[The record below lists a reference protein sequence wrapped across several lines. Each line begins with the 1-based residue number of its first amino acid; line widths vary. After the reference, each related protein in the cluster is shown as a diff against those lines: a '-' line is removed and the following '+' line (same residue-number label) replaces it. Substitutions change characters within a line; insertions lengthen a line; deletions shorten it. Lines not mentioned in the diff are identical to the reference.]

1 MKTSSTKLTRLG
13 ISDCLLA
20 AAIYFLALANSTFAV
35 VILTGYVLMFEP
47 NRWLRMS
54 AIKALAVLLLFV
66 LVFAVVGV
74 LPTGLGML
82 RNLLNIFDESPI
94 RFFSA
99 VDRIFSIITS
109 ALGLI
114 QMLLFLLL
122 GFKALKHETIVLGQ
136 IDELIAK
143 HMPKEKDPTAQG

>member
-1 MKTSSTKLTRLG
+1 
-13 ISDCLLA
+13 
-20 AAIYFLALANSTFAV
+20 
-35 VILTGYVLMFEP
+35 
-47 NRWLRMS
+47 MS

-94 RFFSA
+94 RFFSV